1 MTAFAGALD
10 LLFADPNL
18 AHEAW
23 HRDSEGQFTQIRIIP
38 RRNDDVTTFGAA
50 RLVSETF
57 RFDVRVSEL
66 PAPRPNEQIL
76 LGEETFL
83 IQGEPIRDRERLVW
97 TVELL
102 PSWPDPHADVTG

>member
-23 HRDSEGQFTQIRIIP
+23 HRDSKGQFTRIHIIM
-38 RRNDDVTTFGAA
+38 RHNDDVTAFGAA

-57 RFDVRVSEL
+57 RFDARVSEL
-66 PAPRPNEQIL
+66 PAPRPDEQIL
-76 LGEETFL
+76 LGAETFL
-83 IQGEPIRDRERLVW
+83 IQGEPTRDRERLIW
-97 TVELL
+97 TIEAT
-102 PSWPDPHADVTG
+102 PA

>member
-23 HRDSEGQFTQIRIIP
+23 YRDSEGQFTRIHIIM
-38 RRNDDVTTFGAA
+38 RRSDDVTTFGAA
-50 RLVSETF
+50 RLVSEKF

-66 PAPRPNEQIL
+66 PTPRPDEQIL
-76 LGEETFL
+76 FGEETFL
-83 IQGEPIRDRERLVW
+83 IQGEPLRDRERLIW
-97 TVELL
+97 TIEAT
-102 PSWPDPHADVTG
+102 PA

>member
-1 MTAFAGALD
+1 MTAFAGAMH

-23 HRDSEGQFTQIRIIP
+23 HRDSEGQFTRIRIIP
-38 RRNDDVTTFGAA
+38 RRNDAVTEFGAA

-66 PAPRPNEQIL
+66 PAPRPDEQIL
-76 LGEETFL
+76 FGDETFL
-83 IQGEPIRDRERLVW
+83 IQGEPIRDRERLIW
-97 TVELL
+97 TIEAS
-102 PSWPDPHADVTG
+102 PA

>member
-1 MTAFAGALD
+1 MTAFAGAMH

-23 HRDSEGQFTQIRIIP
+23 HRDSEGQFTRIRIIP
-38 RRNDDVTTFGAA
+38 RRKDVVTEFGAA

-66 PAPRPNEQIL
+66 PAPRPDEQIL
-76 LGEETFL
+76 FGDETFL
-83 IQGEPIRDRERLVW
+83 IQGEPIRDRERLIW
-97 TVELL
+97 TIEASL
-102 PSWPDPHADVTG
+102 A